1 MKEAP
6 IRALVVA
13 LLRLTLRIFFRRVE
27 SEGLERV
34 PRTGPLLLVLNHP
47 NSLVDPVFVLC
58 LAPRPVAFLAKA
70 PLFRLPLVGALVR
83 AAGSIPVERRQ
94 DPGADLSKNRE
105 MFAKVRAHL
114 GGGGAVALFPEGT
127 SHSDP
132 RLKPM
137 KTGAA
142 RIALGV
148 TSETPLR
155 IQAVGL
161 FYTDKRTFRSA
172 ALVYYGEP
180 FAVTPAPLDE
190 AGEPPPELV
199 QALTGRIA
207 EALGAVTLQ
216 ADAFEAHE
224 FVARTERILASQR
237 RESDDAPRPE
247 LADEF
252 AFRRRI
258 LAGYHALRERDP
270 ARLERVRRRVNR
282 YEDRLRGAGIDPWD
296 VPVGRFRT
304 SRVLGY
310 MGLFLLRF
318 AVLLPLGVPGLALHY
333 LPYRLVG
340 VLSQRAVGKYDDI
353 LATAKATAA
362 FIVFPLT
369 WIAVGVLLWH
379 WAGPAAGIAGL
390 LLAPPSG
397 YAALR
402 LVELADRALGALRAL
417 GLWLLGR
424 RHFLHLQ
431 VERRVL
437 REAILEIAAELGV

>member
-1 MKEAP
+1 MSPRTAV
-6 IRALVVA
+6 IA

-27 SEGLERV
+27 LEGDDKV
-34 PRTGPLLLVLNHP
+34 PRSGPLMFVLNHP

-58 LAPRPVAFLAKA
+58 LAPRPVSFLAKA
-70 PLFRLPLVGALVR
+70 PLFRIPLVGSLVR

-94 DPGADLSKNRE
+94 DKGADLSKNRE
-105 MFAKVRAHL
+105 MFTRVRVHL
-114 GGGGAVALFPEGT
+114 SQGGAVALFPEGT

-148 TSETPLR
+148 GGPLPLR
-155 IQAVGL
+155 IQPVGL
-161 FYTDKRTFRSA
+161 FYTNKQTFRSA
-172 ALVYYGEP
+172 ALVFYGEP
-180 FAVTPAPLDE
+180 FEVSPAPLDP
-190 AGEPPPELV
+190 AGEPP
-199 QALTGRIA
+199 A
-207 EALGAVTLQ
+207 EAVQELTARIGRALGEVTLQ
-216 ADAFEAHE
+216 ADAFEAHD

-252 AFRRRI
+252 SFRRRI

-270 ARLERVRRRVNR
+270 VRLERVRRRVNR

-304 SRVLGY
+304 SRVLLY

-318 AVLLPLGVPGLALHY
+318 ALLLPLGVPGLLLHY

-369 WIAVGVLLWH
+369 WLV
-379 WAGPAAGIAGL
+379 AGALCWRWLGPLAGALAL

-402 LVELADRALGALRAL
+402 LVELGDRALGALRAL
-417 GLWLLGR
+417 ALWLLGR
-424 RHFLHLQ
+424 RQFLHLQ
-431 VERRVL
+431 LERRLL
-437 REAILEIAAELGV
+437 RDDILKLAAELGV

>member
-1 MKEAP
+1 M
-6 IRALVVA
+6 
-13 LLRLTLRIFFRRVE
+13 
-27 SEGLERV
+27 ERV
-34 PRTGPLLLVLNHP
+34 PRQGPLLLVLNHP
-47 NSLVDPVFVLC
+47 NSLVDPVFILS
-58 LAPRPVAFLAKA
+58 LAPRPVSFLAKA
-70 PLFRLPLVGALVR
+70 PLFRIPLVGWLVR

-105 MFAKVRAHL
+105 MFARVRAHL
-114 GGGGAVALFPEGT
+114 AAGGAVALFPEGT

-148 TSETPLR
+148 SSAAPLS
-155 IQAVGL
+155 IQPVGL

-172 ALVYYGEP
+172 ALVYFGDP
-180 FAVTPAPLDE
+180 FQISPTLLDE
-190 AGEPPPELV
+190 LGEPPAEQV
-199 QALTGRIA
+199 QALTERIA
-207 EALGAVTLQ
+207 AALGAVTLQ
-216 ADAFEAHE
+216 ADAFEAHD

-258 LAGYHALRERDP
+258 LAGYHALRARDVS
-270 ARLERVRRRVNR
+270 RLERIRRRINR

-296 VPVGRFRT
+296 VPIGKFRA
-304 SRVLGY
+304 SRVLLY

-318 AVLLPLGVPGLALHY
+318 LLLLPLGLPGLVLHY
-333 LPYRLVG
+333 LPYRFVG
-340 VLSQRAVGKYDDI
+340 LLSRRAAGTYDDT
-353 LATAKATAA
+353 LATAKAVAA
-362 FIVFPLT
+362 LIVFPVT
-369 WIAVGVLLWH
+369 WLAVAGLFWLWL
-379 WAGPAAGIAGL
+379 GPLAAGIAL
-390 LLAPPSG
+390 LLGPPSG

-402 LVELADRALGALRAL
+402 LAELADRALGALRAL

-424 RHFLHLQ
+424 RQFLHLQ
-431 VERRVL
+431 VERRVIREEVL
-437 REAILEIAAELGV
+437 RIAAELGV

>member
-1 MKEAP
+1 MV
-6 IRALVVA
+6 IS
-13 LLRLTLRIFFRRVE
+13 LLRFPLRVFFRRVE
-27 SEGLERV
+27 TEGLERV
-34 PRTGPLLLVLNHP
+34 PRDGPLMFVLNHP
-47 NSLVDPVFVLC
+47 NSLVDPVFVMC
-58 LAPRPVAFLAKA
+58 LSPRPVSFLAKA
-70 PLFRLPLVGALVR
+70 PLFRIPLVGWLVR
-83 AAGSIPVERRQ
+83 AAGSIPVQRRQ

-105 MFAKVRAHL
+105 MFSRVREHLAHA
-114 GGGGAVALFPEGT
+114 GAVALFPEGT

-142 RIALGV
+142 RIALGAQAEV
-148 TSETPLR
+148 PLR

-161 FYTDKRTFRSA
+161 FYTDKHTFRSA
-172 ALVYYGEP
+172 ALVYFGEP
-180 FAVTPAPLDE
+180 FEVRPAPLD
-190 AGEPPPELV
+190 AMGEPPHDQVLEL
-199 QALTGRIA
+199 TERIGV
-207 EALGAVTLQ
+207 ALGEVTLQ
-216 ADAFEAHE
+216 ADAFEAHD

-258 LAGYHALRERDP
+258 LAGYYALRARDSG
-270 ARLERVRRRVNR
+270 RLERVRRRVNR

-296 VPVGRFRT
+296 VPVGSVRT
-304 SRVLGY
+304 GRVILA
-310 MGLFLLRF
+310 MSWFLLRF
-318 AVLLPLGVPGLALHY
+318 AVLLPLGLPGLLLHY

-340 VLSQRAVGKYDDI
+340 FLSQRAVGKYDDI

-369 WIAVGVLLWH
+369 WLLAGLLAWR
-379 WAGPAAGIAGL
+379 WAGPVAGVSVL

-424 RHFLHLQ
+424 RQFLHLQ
-431 VERRVL
+431 VERRVI
-437 REAILEIAAELGV
+437 REEILEIAAELGV

>member
-1 MKEAP
+1 MA
-6 IRALVVA
+6 IRTAVVG
-13 LLRLTLRIFFRRVE
+13 LLRFTLRIFFRRVE
-27 SEGLERV
+27 LEGVEQV
-34 PRTGPLLLVLNHP
+34 PASGPLMFVLNHP

-58 LAPRPVAFLAKA
+58 LAPRPVTFLAKA
-70 PLFRLPLVGALVR
+70 PLFRIPLVGWLVR

-94 DPGADLSKNRE
+94 DKGADLSRNRE
-105 MFAKVRAHL
+105 MFARVRAHL
-114 GGGGAVALFPEGT
+114 ATGGTVALFPEGT

-148 TSETPLR
+148 VSPTPLR
-155 IQAVGL
+155 IQPVGL
-161 FYTDKRTFRSA
+161 FYTNKQTFRSA
-172 ALVYYGEP
+172 ALVYYGDP
-180 FAVTPAPLDE
+180 FEVSPAPLDA
-190 AGEPPPELV
+190 AGEPPAEPV
-199 QALTGRIA
+199 QQLTDRIA
-207 EALGAVTLQ
+207 RALGEVTLQ
-216 ADAFEAHE
+216 ADAFEAHD

-258 LAGYHALRERDP
+258 LAGYTALRERDP
-270 ARLERVRRRVNR
+270 GRLERVRRRVNR

-304 SRVLGY
+304 SRVLLY

-318 AVLLPLGVPGLALHY
+318 ALLLPLGLPGLLLHY

-340 VLSQRAVGKYDDI
+340 ALSQRAVGKYDDI

-369 WIAVGVLLWH
+369 WLLVGFLFWRWLGPL
-379 WAGPAAGIAGL
+379 AGGVAL

-402 LVELADRALGALRAL
+402 LVELGDRALGALRAL

-424 RHFLHLQ
+424 RQFLHLQ
-431 VERRVL
+431 LERRVL
-437 REAILEIAAELGV
+437 RDDILKLAAELGV